1 MADHDEPRT
10 IRIQIDQ
17 EAFVLADLE
26 RHAGA
31 AVSEVVFAVKQ
42 GRNGTS
48 DEPGADGPILVE
60 HRARRPTPGRGSAT
74 LTASFHGRSCEAG
87 VPVP

>member
-26 RHAGA
+26 RHAGDAEAVFSSPNLARVLELVGPRFAPYVPLAVWEQIAGA

-42 GRNGTS
+42 GRNGTP
-48 DEPGADGPILVE
+48 DEP
-60 HRARRPTPGRGSAT
+60 RG
-74 LTASFHGRSCEAG
+74 
-87 VPVP
+87 